1 MLQDIEH
8 GRAIEIDALLG
19 SVIELARLAKVATPH
34 LDAVYA
40 VDETPGR
47 DGRSRRRRAGRGR
60 MSDGRADDMSADA
73 DIEGPHRIGAGRGGR
88 HRRP

>member
-19 SVIELARLAKVATPH
+19 SVIELARLANVATPH

-40 VDETPGR
+40 VTKLLGETVV
-47 DGRSRRRRAGRGR
+47 RSGGGL
-60 MSDGRADDMSADA
+60 SLTPPADSEL
-73 DIEGPHRIGAGRGGR
+73 IRT
-88 HRRP
+88 

>member
-40 VDETPGR
+40 ATKLLAETVIG
-47 DGRSRRRRAGRGR
+47 SAGRP
-60 MSDGRADDMSADA
+60 ALAA
-73 DIEGPHRIGAGRGGR
+73 N
-88 HRRP
+88 